1 MRSSSLARI
10 AFATLGLSVVI
21 TLGCG
26 SPSGPSTTRPFSV
39 LSISPTEGSSAGG
52 TTVMIAGTGFLIIG
66 RSGATVTVDGRRVDA
81 SPSYDGKA
89 ISLVMPAHAAGKV
102 DVTVT
107 GPLGQAEAS
116 VPGGYTYVAA
126 PPPPGPVISELLP
139 NVGSTGGGTPLI
151 IRGNGT
157 GTIWSVDA
165 VTIDGI
171 GVTFESGWPDDAIYL
186 STPPHAA
193 GGVEVIVT
201 DRYGQTASGV
211 FTYAPP
217 ATFDFNGDWNG
228 WAQAPPG
235 SAIEAARLLLTVRD
249 NVVVSVTCWVCRP
262 GENCAIA
269 GASAPS
275 LTLAPPPVVANGEFA
290 FTGSD
295 GVSITGGILSPN
307 SASGSITT
315 ASCGNR
321 QWSAE
326 KK

>member
-1 MRSSSLARI
+1 MRSSSLTRI
-10 AFATLGLSVVI
+10 AFATLGMCVVI
-21 TLGCG
+21 TPGCT
-26 SPSGPSTTRPFSV
+26 SPSGPSRAQEFSV
-39 LSISPTEGSSAGG
+39 LSISPTEGSSAGTARVVIG
-52 TTVMIAGTGFLIIG
+52 GTGFQ
-66 RSGATVTVDGRRVDA
+66 SGATVTVDGNIVNA
-81 SPSYDGKA
+81 TFLNPNALA
-89 ISLVMPAHAAGKV
+89 IAMPAHAAGKV
-102 DVTVT
+102 DVTVIR
-107 GPLGQAEAS
+107 PRGQARAS
-116 VPGGYTYVAA
+116 VPGGYTYVDV
-126 PPPPGPVISELLP
+126 PPPPPPPPPVISELLP

-171 GVTFESGWPDDAIYL
+171 GVTFESGWPDDALYL

-193 GGVEVIVT
+193 GRVEVIVT

-235 SAIEAARLLLTVRD
+235 SFIEAARLLLTVRD

-275 LTLAPPPVVANGEFA
+275 LTLAPPPVVANGEFS